1 MTVKKDI
8 RNKTMIEI
16 EICERS
22 NPLAFASN
30 FDWRLLLLCMQA
42 IELVGIECALG
53 QVTRD
58 YFYKYVALI
67 NPPHWIYLYCSM
79 RIIQ

>member
-30 FDWRLLLLCMQA
+30 FEA
-42 IELVGIECALG
+42 IIMHASHRISRYIECALG
-53 QVTRD
+53 HVTRD

>member
-1 MTVKKDI
+1 
-8 RNKTMIEI
+8 MIEI

-42 IELVGIECALG
+42 IELVGI
-53 QVTRD
+53 
-58 YFYKYVALI
+58 
-67 NPPHWIYLYCSM
+67 
-79 RIIQ
+79 